1 MNVRKAGGRGDN
13 KVLGARGEGQK
24 LLKGAIQSG
33 GLYAKNL
40 EKSGERDLD
49 KNCFAIVVV
58 ERVAIY
64 RSIANFYANFWDRQ
78 FSYYQKIL
86 STFPGNVAWHR
97 AQSRSIYEAV
107 QIVSE
112 NEKK

>member
-1 MNVRKAGGRGDN
+1 M
-13 KVLGARGEGQK
+13 
-24 LLKGAIQSG
+24 
-33 GLYAKNL
+33 
-40 EKSGERDLD
+40 
-49 KNCFAIVVV
+49 

-64 RSIANFYANFWDRQ
+64 RSIANFYANFRDRQ

-112 NEKK
+112 NEKKIESGRRESRVSNKKENKRDIKKDWN